1 MSSTRTDRL
10 QSRDAANARLMSAA
24 KGYDVPHKS
33 SHSGLHTQR
42 VSLDND
48 SERHGTK
55 ALETISCVEEGFGTW
70 YKLMVVAGGTS
81 ARFRFILLLL
91 VAISI
96 DLHYDFST
104 AYRSRSLK
112 RTSPAVP
119 AVHQRTFGPFIVH
132 SDLSVTLTVHEP
144 DR

>member
-1 MSSTRTDRL
+1 MVSVDGSYRWYFG
-10 QSRDAANARLMSAA
+10 A
-24 KGYDVPHKS
+24 VP
-33 SHSGLHTQR
+33 
-42 VSLDND
+42 V
-48 SERHGTK
+48 
-55 ALETISCVEEGFGTW
+55 F
-70 YKLMVVAGGTS
+70 
-81 ARFRFILLLL
+81 LLLL
-91 VAISI
+91 VAMSI

-132 SDLSVTLTVHEP
+132 SDHSVTLTVHEP